1 MKHSY
6 SSPSEVIIRHHPL
19 ICFNSQ
25 NSQKFMPKIY
35 FIRHG
40 QAAATWD
47 QDEDPPLSPLGQ
59 QQAEQVSL
67 SLLNTIPNLDEIQI
81 ISSPIKRAFQTA
93 QPFVQACQKPLSIEK
108 AVSEIP
114 SAIENV
120 SERMPWLLSIMQDRW
135 QNLGHGLLSWRQ
147 QCLDYLSSLEKD
159 SVIFSHY
166 IAINV
171 AIGHCQKTDEVI
183 CYRPD
188 NTSIHIFENKPHLQI
203 ISLGKQAI
211 TKIN

>member
-1 MKHSY
+1 MIQHLFINLLNIK
-6 SSPSEVIIRHHPL
+6 
-19 ICFNSQ
+19 NSLL
-25 NSQKFMPKIY
+25 FMPKIY
-35 FIRHG
+35 LIRHG

-59 QQAEQVSL
+59 QQAEQVS
-67 SLLNTIPNLDEIQI
+67 STLLDMIPDLDQIQI
-81 ISSPIKRAFQTA
+81 ISSPIKRAFETA
-93 QPFVQACQKPLSIEK
+93 QPFVKACQKSLTIDK

-114 SAIENV
+114 SAVANV
-120 SERMPWLLSIMQDRW
+120 QERMPWLLSVMQDKW
-135 QNLGHGLLSWRQ
+135 SNLSPDLLLWRQ
-147 QCLDYLSSLEKD
+147 QCLDYLGSLQMD

-171 AIGHCQKTDEVI
+171 AIGHCQKKEEVI

-188 NTSIHIFENKPHLQI
+188 NTSIHVFENKPQLQI
-203 ISLGKQAI
+203 ISLGKEAN